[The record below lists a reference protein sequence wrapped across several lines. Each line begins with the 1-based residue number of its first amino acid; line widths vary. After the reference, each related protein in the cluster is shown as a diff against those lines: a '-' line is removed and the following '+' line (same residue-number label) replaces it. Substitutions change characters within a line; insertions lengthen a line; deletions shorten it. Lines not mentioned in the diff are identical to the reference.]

1 MSQKIE
7 KNPNPDYFFSKEQKS
22 ELTHQAFWYFA
33 ALCKDRKGVDLF
45 NFQKQFRL
53 KLYPNRQTPKDEE
66 QKKIQHYQDVQ
77 INRIIQNG
85 IPTKF
90 PNVEIV
96 KTEQFLS
103 KKKFRPFIRLK
114 TYNYQ
119 NAIERISHSEFLK
132 SDMVKMSG
140 LTNKDLVRNIK
151 ANINLIEKYN
161 LQDIRDKD
169 NGVTS
174 SFSEKNIQKWKE
186 GIIRIPNPLLLLVM
200 CSVHKWIEANVN
212 KLTRGRPRKAADF
225 DTNDL
230 GEFILGSSELLGLG
244 NYPAFNTQI
253 LTQAYITL
261 DWWNQI
267 DNALSSGLDEDE
279 TAEAIWNLYGK
290 ELSYN
295 PKIQHENYFNK
306 KHVREEVSKKSE
318 MKKTLEMIKN
328 QLGIDEDDDILEVA
342 NQLLKSVNLQGVSA
356 TGKAATKQRQA
367 MFGELVNS
375 HFEHITRMIQL
386 YNVIYSEFTFIKSEE
401 AYSEHINKLAA
412 GVTKKDD
419 DTKKDVVEDEE
430 NKFDNPE
437 DYYGI

>member
-169 NGVTS
+169 N
-174 SFSEKNIQKWKE
+174 
-186 GIIRIPNPLLLLVM
+186 
-200 CSVHKWIEANVN
+200 
-212 KLTRGRPRKAADF
+212 
-225 DTNDL
+225 
-230 GEFILGSSELLGLG
+230 
-244 NYPAFNTQI
+244 
-253 LTQAYITL
+253 
-261 DWWNQI
+261 
-267 DNALSSGLDEDE
+267 
-279 TAEAIWNLYGK
+279 
-290 ELSYN
+290 
-295 PKIQHENYFNK
+295 
-306 KHVREEVSKKSE
+306 
-318 MKKTLEMIKN
+318 
-328 QLGIDEDDDILEVA
+328 
-342 NQLLKSVNLQGVSA
+342 
-356 TGKAATKQRQA
+356 
-367 MFGELVNS
+367 
-375 HFEHITRMIQL
+375 
-386 YNVIYSEFTFIKSEE
+386 
-401 AYSEHINKLAA
+401 
-412 GVTKKDD
+412 
-419 DTKKDVVEDEE
+419 
-430 NKFDNPE
+430 
-437 DYYGI
+437 